1 MSQICEAGKLR
12 EADFGRES
20 ETWLGVLGEG
30 RGRPWSQ
37 DSSQHV
43 PAKLHIFVVLTF
55 KTKRNAPRRSFSL
68 A

>member
-30 RGRPWSQ
+30 RGGVAPGVRTARNTSPQ
-37 DSSQHV
+37 NC
-43 PAKLHIFVVLTF
+43 TF
-55 KTKRNAPRRSFSL
+55 LWF
-68 A
+68 